1 MKRIGKIFSVLLT
14 LGILTAML
22 CSCQQNGNSNNALIL
37 RLADAQKQDYPT
49 SRACADFAELVEEK
63 SNGTIKVI
71 CHFEEALGD
80 EVSTIEQLELGGIDF
95 VRTSIS
101 GLTKYDPSLNVLLL
115 PYIFRDE
122 EHMWK
127 VLRGETGNALLNS
140 ATLYEH
146 GISGLTWF
154 TAGSRSFYFSSEI
167 KSIDDLKGLK
177 IRTQENSQ
185 VVQDMVKALGAE
197 PVPLSYGKV
206 YSAFVTGEIDG
217 AENSIPSYVSTNH
230 CNVAKYFVTD
240 KHMYIPELLVMSAKT
255 FEGLSVS
262 QRELIKECAV
272 EATEKEIEY
281 WNEYEVEALKK
292 AENAGCHITELSEQ
306 ESEHF
311 KNVLSAVRDKYS
323 KDYEDILKD
332 ILNTD

>member
-1 MKRIGKIFSVLLT
+1 MLVT
-14 LGILTAML
+14 TL
-22 CSCQQNGNSNNALIL
+22 CSCQQNKNNDTLIL
-37 RLADAQKQDYPT
+37 RLADAQKEDYPT
-49 SRACADFAELVEEK
+49 SRACADFAKLVEEK
-63 SNGTIKVI
+63 SNGTIKII
-71 CHFEEALGD
+71 CSFEETLGD

-101 GLTKYDPSLNVLLL
+101 GLTKYDQSLNILSL
-115 PYIFRDE
+115 PYIFRNE

-127 VLRGETGNALLNS
+127 VLRGKTGDALLNS
-140 ATLYEH
+140 ATLYDK

-185 VVQDMVKALGAE
+185 VVQDMVSALGAE
-197 PVPLSYGKV
+197 PVPLPYGKV

-230 CNVAKYFVTD
+230 CNVAKYFVMD
-240 KHMYIPELLVMSAKT
+240 KHMSIPELLIMSAKT
-255 FEGLSVS
+255 FEKLSAS
-262 QRELIKECAV
+262 QRDLIKECAI
-272 EATEKEIEY
+272 EATDKEIEY
-281 WNEYEVEALKK
+281 WNEYEVEALEK
-292 AENAGCHITELSEQ
+292 AKNAGCEIMELSEE
-306 ESEHF
+306 ESERF
-311 KNVLSAVRDKYS
+311 RNALSPVRDKYS
-323 KDYEDILKD
+323 KGYEDILND

>member
-1 MKRIGKIFSVLLT
+1 
-14 LGILTAML
+14 
-22 CSCQQNGNSNNALIL
+22 
-37 RLADAQKQDYPT
+37 
-49 SRACADFAELVEEK
+49 
-63 SNGTIKVI
+63 
-71 CHFEEALGD
+71 
-80 EVSTIEQLELGGIDF
+80 
-95 VRTSIS
+95 
-101 GLTKYDPSLNVLLL
+101 
-115 PYIFRDE
+115 
-122 EHMWK
+122 MWK
-127 VLRGETGNALLNS
+127 VLQGETGNALLNS